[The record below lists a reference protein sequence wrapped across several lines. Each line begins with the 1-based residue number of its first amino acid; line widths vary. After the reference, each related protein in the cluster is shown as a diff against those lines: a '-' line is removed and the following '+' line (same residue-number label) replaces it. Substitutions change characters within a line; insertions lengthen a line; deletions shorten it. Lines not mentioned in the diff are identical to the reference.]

1 MLPTDVGDRGT
12 LHRLDVGGAAQV
24 LARAIPRVESVV
36 MLLVLA
42 VILVNF
48 VVELA
53 YAWIDPRLRKPA

>member
-1 MLPTDVGDRGT
+1 ML
-12 LHRLDVGGAAQV
+12 Q
-24 LARAIPRVESVV
+24 AITQRDLIVVESVV

-48 VVELA
+48 AVELA